1 MLATKRIRIAAA
13 GLAVGLAAAAIAA
26 TLTTGA
32 SASPT
37 SAARAANNL
46 SGPKISV
53 DRFDLNGY
61 VINAQYTLGRNTG
74 NTFQQTYTDSTVQ
87 GVPIAGPFV
96 GTVFP
101 PADYVALS
109 IGHHEVYIVWQ
120 DPTHAIIDAFV
131 MDFVNHIVY
140 DYAPGSDQPESV
152 GTITVVQTGDNRIP

>member
-1 MLATKRIRIAAA
+1 MFATKRIRIVAA
-13 GLAVGLAAAAIAA
+13 GLAAGLAAVAMAAA
-26 TLTTGA
+26 LTTGA

-37 SAARAANNL
+37 SAARTANNL

-53 DRFDLNGY
+53 DRFDLSGY

>member
-1 MLATKRIRIAAA
+1 MLATKRIRIVAA
-13 GLAVGLAAAAIAA
+13 GLAVGLAAAGITAA
-26 TLTTGA
+26 LTTGA

-37 SAARAANNL
+37 SAAVSNSAKPQL
-46 SGPKISV
+46 SA
-53 DRFDLNGY
+53 DRFDMNGY
-61 VINAQYTLGRNTG
+61 VINAKYTLGRNTG

>member
-1 MLATKRIRIAAA
+1 MFATKRIRIVAA
-13 GLAVGLAAAAIAA
+13 GLAVGLAAAGITAA
-26 TLTTGA
+26 LTTGA

-37 SAARAANNL
+37 SAQVSHSAKPQL
-46 SGPKISV
+46 SA
-53 DRFDLNGY
+53 DRFDMNGY
-61 VINAQYTLGRNTG
+61 VINAKYTLGRNTG

>member
-1 MLATKRIRIAAA
+1 MLATKRIRIVAA
-13 GLAVGLAAAAIAA
+13 GLAVGLAAAGIAVA
-26 TLTTGA
+26 LTTSA

-37 SAARAANNL
+37 SAQVSKSAKPQL
-46 SGPKISV
+46 SA
-53 DRFDLNGY
+53 DRFDMNGY
-61 VINAQYTLGRNTG
+61 VIDAKYTLGRNTG
-74 NTFQQTYTDSTVQ
+74 NTFEQTYTDSMVQ

-101 PADYVALS
+101 PVDYVALS

-140 DYAPGSDQPESV
+140 DYAPGSDHPESV
-152 GTITVVQTGDNRIP
+152 GTVTIHQVGDNRIP

>member
-1 MLATKRIRIAAA
+1 MLATKRIRIVAA
-13 GLAVGLAAAAIAA
+13 GLAVGLAAAGIAVA
-26 TLTTGA
+26 LTTSA

-37 SAARAANNL
+37 SAQVSHSAKPQL
-46 SGPKISV
+46 SA
-53 DRFDLNGY
+53 DRFDMNGY
-61 VINAQYTLGRNTG
+61 VINAKYTLGRNTG

-131 MDFVNHIVY
+131 MNFVTDTVY
-140 DYAPGSDQPESV
+140 DYAPGGDHPESA
-152 GTITVVQTGDNRIP
+152 GKITVVQAGPNRIP

>member
-1 MLATKRIRIAAA
+1 MFATKRIRIVAA
-13 GLAVGLAAAAIAA
+13 GLAVGLAAAGITAA
-26 TLTTGA
+26 LTTGA

-37 SAARAANNL
+37 SAQVSHSAKPQL
-46 SGPKISV
+46 SA
-53 DRFDLNGY
+53 DRFDMNGY
-61 VINAQYTLGRNTG
+61 VINAKYTLGRNTG
-74 NTFQQTYTDSTVQ
+74 NTFQQTYTHSTVQ
-87 GVPIAGPFV
+87 GVPIAGPFE

-101 PADYVALS
+101 PAGYVALS

>member
-1 MLATKRIRIAAA
+1 MLASKRIRVVAA
-13 GLAVGLAAAAIAA
+13 GLAVGLAAAGITAA
-26 TLTTGA
+26 LTTGA

-37 SAARAANNL
+37 SAQVSHSAKPQL
-46 SGPKISV
+46 SA
-53 DRFDLNGY
+53 DRFDMNGY
-61 VINAQYTLGRNTG
+61 VINAKYTLGRNTG

>member
-1 MLATKRIRIAAA
+1 M
-13 GLAVGLAAAAIAA
+13 
-26 TLTTGA
+26 
-32 SASPT
+32 
-37 SAARAANNL
+37 
-46 SGPKISV
+46 
-53 DRFDLNGY
+53 NGY
-61 VINAQYTLGRNTG
+61 VINAKYTLGRNTG

>member
-1 MLATKRIRIAAA
+1 MLVTKRIRIVAA
-13 GLAVGLAAAAIAA
+13 GLAVGLAAAGITAA
-26 TLTTGA
+26 LTTGA

-37 SAARAANNL
+37 SAAVSNSAKPQL
-46 SGPKISV
+46 SA
-53 DRFDLNGY
+53 DRFDMNGY
-61 VINAQYTLGRNTG
+61 VINAKYTLGRNTG

>member
-1 MLATKRIRIAAA
+1 MLATKRIRIVAA

-37 SAARAANNL
+37 SAAVSNSAKPQL
-46 SGPKISV
+46 SA
-53 DRFDLNGY
+53 DRFDMNGY

-109 IGHHEVYIVWQ
+109 IGHHEVYIAWQ
-120 DPTHAIIDAFV
+120 DPSHAIIDAFV

-140 DYAPGSDQPESV
+140 DYAPGSDHPESV

>member
-1 MLATKRIRIAAA
+1 MLATKRIRIVAA

-37 SAARAANNL
+37 SAQVSNSAKPQL
-46 SGPKISV
+46 SA
-53 DRFDLNGY
+53 DRFDMNGY
-61 VINAQYTLGRNTG
+61 VINAKYTLGRNTG
-74 NTFQQTYTDSTVQ
+74 NTFQQTYKDSTVQ

-96 GTVFP
+96 GTMFP

-109 IGHHEVYIVWQ
+109 IGHHEVYIAWQ

-152 GTITVVQTGDNRIP
+152 GTITVVQAGDNRIP